1 MPKVLLGYAQ
11 VALLA
16 ICSISSSQF
25 QTLAFTSTTTT
36 KNTFFAHHQQQRV
49 KQELYSKSKSKAPPG
64 GINFEVDDDDNESVQ
79 SRGNTSSSSSSS
91 SSLSS
96 QADTTTSSTT
106 QKPTALPFQN
116 RGKVNEID
124 FCMSPS
130 DVSLSRSYE
139 TSSTTT
145 LQSSQSQSPN
155 NLINSSAETGS
166 SPIQQPRILSLTR
179 ALNSASNR
187 AVRRILLSRCWPSAE
202 ALNVSLRQILASSKN
217 NNINNNSQQE
227 QETSKDGPLIGTSID
242 TLSEAESSSTTTAKC
257 PVPRPILNIIVRQQA
272 NDSNAP
278 ITQPNI
284 SASSSTP
291 SPLTNMKLTD
301 EQWVEKQMTSFR
313 ETYGLLPG
321 YEYADAYM
329 ECILSLATSGVESE
343 RVNEVIAGGVYDD
356 SYRRLLSVLKSAGA
370 VFEGEM
376 STSIDKDNTTSI
388 RTPRM
393 KIARKLL
400 DQDISLSML
409 DKIAIRNEKNNP
421 KVINTSSSDD
431 DDDDEKDVKAKVD
444 EATIVDDKEIV
455 VKKESEIVSS
465 TDKEETT
472 TTESAV
478 AKETNIEKS
487 EVDSSSTA
495 SSTTKSANKKKS
507 MTQRLLFF
515 MRKPD
520 DDENDIEDSVS
531 SVIDKDDDDDD
542 DDTKI
547 EEIASSES
555 ISDESD
561 TVNSNDDEESNA
573 IEEAI
578 KPEDLGAV
586 LLSAEEPTMTRQLNV
601 LSNIVKRALLFGG
614 DQELLVLSET
624 LEADKPAFI
633 QRWYPDSNGMA
644 ISYDL
649 KNETRL
655 GVQFF
660 NCLVQLLKDCYT
672 YGVVTDLAPPLPLS
686 PSYENSYERLTALS
700 VELGSGYIKPVN
712 TRDKLQSPPNG
723 TPTPK
728 EEFTRFYQW
737 EVALR
742 QRKSDITDYPSDL
755 LGSWQVKDEIGGKV
769 IGTSTVVF
777 RSDGEVFV
785 DPPLRGLRWRVDP
798 GPTHLDTCTFQVL
811 SEDGAIL
818 QYKGF
823 MDRGARLES
832 RFSKRSIKIRGAVTF
847 QMRDGETALL
857 GEDYKRDMLSINTQ
871 TGTTRFVMSKVF
883 DLNNN

>member
-400 DQDISLSML
+400 DQDICLSML

-495 SSTTKSANKKKS
+495 SSTTKSANKKK
-507 MTQRLLFF
+507 
-515 MRKPD
+515 KH
-520 DDENDIEDSVS
+520 
-531 SVIDKDDDDDD
+531 
-542 DDTKI
+542 DTKI
-547 EEIASSES
+547 I
-555 ISDESD
+555 
-561 TVNSNDDEESNA
+561 
-573 IEEAI
+573 
-578 KPEDLGAV
+578 V
-586 LLSAEEPTMTRQLNV
+586 L
-601 LSNIVKRALLFGG
+601 
-614 DQELLVLSET
+614 
-624 LEADKPAFI
+624 
-633 QRWYPDSNGMA
+633 
-644 ISYDL
+644 
-649 KNETRL
+649 
-655 GVQFF
+655 
-660 NCLVQLLKDCYT
+660 
-672 YGVVTDLAPPLPLS
+672 
-686 PSYENSYERLTALS
+686 YEKA
-700 VELGSGYIKPVN
+700 
-712 TRDKLQSPPNG
+712 
-723 TPTPK
+723 
-728 EEFTRFYQW
+728 
-737 EVALR
+737 
-742 QRKSDITDYPSDL
+742 
-755 LGSWQVKDEIGGKV
+755 
-769 IGTSTVVF
+769 
-777 RSDGEVFV
+777 
-785 DPPLRGLRWRVDP
+785 
-798 GPTHLDTCTFQVL
+798 
-811 SEDGAIL
+811 
-818 QYKGF
+818 
-823 MDRGARLES
+823 
-832 RFSKRSIKIRGAVTF
+832 
-847 QMRDGETALL
+847 
-857 GEDYKRDMLSINTQ
+857 
-871 TGTTRFVMSKVF
+871 
-883 DLNNN
+883 